1 MEQAKM
7 KEFVINQFN
16 SLGLAF
22 WVEIMTETPKCIY
35 YFGPFLTEGEAQEAE
50 PGYVEDIESEG
61 AEGLQVAV
69 KRCKPEYLTLEAD
82 IGPFDNPLKWA

>member
-1 MEQAKM
+1 M

-22 WVEIMTETPKCIY
+22 WVEIMTETPKCVY
-35 YFGPFLTEGEAQEAE
+35 YFGPFLTEDEAQEAE

-69 KRCKPEYLTLEAD
+69 KRCKPECLTLAAD
-82 IGPFDNPLKWA
+82 LGPFDNPLKWA